1 MGDYPHPTIVLDQAA
16 RPVPLRSFVDTTAV
30 ADDLTAPPP
39 PEIRCHTSGGARPT
53 DEIRPYDS
61 GRRPQRRQ
69 P

>member
-1 MGDYPHPTIVLDQAA
+1 MGDDLHPTIVLDQTE
-16 RPVPLRSFVDTTAV
+16 RPVPLRSFLDTTAV

-39 PEIRCHTSGGARPT
+39 EIRCHTSDGARPT

-61 GRRPQRRQ
+61 GRRPQRRH